1 MSWTQRHEGKENRVL
16 LFLHSGCLEGTKE
29 VAVMEGVV
37 EVPEDLDEAFRH
49 RKVLLFAHSIGATT
63 LLERWSEGTRIE
75 NKKVNCC
82 AGGTSG
88 MGRKW

>member
-1 MSWTQRHEGKENRVL
+1 MKGRKIESCF
-16 LFLHSGCLEGTKE
+16 FLHSGCLEGTKE
-29 VAVMEGVV
+29 VAVMKGVV